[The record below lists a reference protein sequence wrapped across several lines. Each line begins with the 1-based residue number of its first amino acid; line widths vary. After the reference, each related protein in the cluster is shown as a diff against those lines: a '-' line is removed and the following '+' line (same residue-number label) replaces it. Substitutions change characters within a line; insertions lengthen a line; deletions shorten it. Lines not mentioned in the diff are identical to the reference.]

1 MNRWVE
7 AARPRTLPLALASI
21 MLGNMLAYSQGTFD
35 WIIAILAILTTVALQ
50 VLSNFANDF
59 GDSMNGVDNQDR
71 KVALRAVQTGKINR
85 EEMKKVVVLTA
96 TLSFFMGVGL
106 LAYSLQDASWDI
118 WMKFLGLGIACI
130 AAAIAYTVGKR
141 PYGYMGLGDLSVFLF
156 FGLVG
161 TMGSYFLQTKTLP
174 WHIALPAA
182 GCGLLSVAVLNL
194 NNLRDLENDKR
205 TGKYSIPVRIGKTLG
220 FYYQKALLFIGILPF
235 ASYHLIAY
243 QVGASTTS
251 NMLIL
256 LGYYPIIIML
266 RELNPNMTPAEID
279 PFLKKTAL
287 RTLLLILLFGISEII
302 QSSYQYP

>member
-7 AARPRTLPLALASI
+7 AARPRTLPLAVASI

-71 KVALRAVQTGKINR
+71 KVALRAVQTGKIDR

-118 WMKFLGLGIACI
+118 WMKFLGLGVACI
-130 AAAIAYTVGKR
+130 AAAIAYTVGNR

-251 NMLIL
+251 NLLIL

-279 PFLKKTAL
+279 PYLKKTAL

-302 QSSYQYP
+302 Q

>member
-7 AARPRTLPLALASI
+7 AARPRTLPLAVASI
-21 MLGNMLAYSQGTFD
+21 MLGNMLAYSQGTFN
-35 WIIAILAILTTVALQ
+35 WIIAILAVLTTVALQ

-118 WMKFLGLGIACI
+118 WMKFLGLGVACI

-251 NMLIL
+251 NLLIL

-279 PFLKKTAL
+279 PYLKKTAL

-302 QSSYQYP
+302 Q

>member
-7 AARPRTLPLALASI
+7 AARPRTLPLAVASI

-71 KVALRAVQTGKINR
+71 KIALRAVQTGKINR

-118 WMKFLGLGIACI
+118 WMKFLGLGVACI

-251 NMLIL
+251 NLLIL

-279 PFLKKTAL
+279 PYLKKTAL

-302 QSSYQYP
+302 Q

>member
-7 AARPRTLPLALASI
+7 AARPRTLPLAVASI
-21 MLGNMLAYSQGTFD
+21 MLGNMLAYSHGTFD

-118 WMKFLGLGIACI
+118 WMKFLGLGVACI

-235 ASYHLIAY
+235 GSYHLIAY

-251 NMLIL
+251 NLLIL

-279 PFLKKTAL
+279 PYLKKTAL

-302 QSSYQYP
+302 Q

>member
-7 AARPRTLPLALASI
+7 AARPRTLPLAVASI

-85 EEMKKVVVLTA
+85 EEMKKVVVFTA

-118 WMKFLGLGIACI
+118 WMKFLGLGVACI

-243 QVGASTTS
+243 QVGASTNS
-251 NMLIL
+251 NLLIL

-279 PFLKKTAL
+279 PYLKKTAL

-302 QSSYQYP
+302 Q